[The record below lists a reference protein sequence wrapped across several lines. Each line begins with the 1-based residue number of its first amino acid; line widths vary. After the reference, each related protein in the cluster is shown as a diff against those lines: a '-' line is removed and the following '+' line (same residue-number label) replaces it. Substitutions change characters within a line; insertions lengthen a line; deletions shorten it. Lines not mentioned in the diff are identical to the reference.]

1 MRINLSREIEGIDV
15 NDYNDEKVLKSY
27 IATSGYTIM
36 ALEDAIKD
44 LKKSI
49 SLTSN
54 LDFISIYQERL
65 EELENHLAVITYVD

>member
-1 MRINLSREIEGIDV
+1 M

-44 LKKSI
+44 LKESI
-49 SLTSN
+49 SLTTN
-54 LDFISIYQERL
+54 LDFISVYQERL
-65 EELENHLAVITYVD
+65 EELENHLAVITYLD

>member
-1 MRINLSREIEGIDV
+1 MS
-15 NDYNDEKVLKSY
+15 DYNDEKVLKSY

-44 LKKSI
+44 LKESI

-54 LDFISIYQERL
+54 LDFISAYQERV
-65 EELENHLAVITYVD
+65 EELENHLAVITYVN

>member
-1 MRINLSREIEGIDV
+1 M
-15 NDYNDEKVLKSY
+15 NDYNDGKVLKSY

-44 LKKSI
+44 LKESI

-54 LDFISIYQERL
+54 LYFISIYQERL